1 MGAVLSITNKAM
13 NKQQVKKLSNYELEE
28 RLACLNELI
37 GTMNEYRHVID
48 SGDRIYKEVENER
61 SIIIDELDRRELED

>member
-61 SIIIDELDRRELED
+61 SLIIEELDRRELED

>member
-1 MGAVLSITNKAM
+1 M

-48 SGDRIYKEVENER
+48 SGDRIYKEAENER
-61 SIIIDELDRRELED
+61 SLIIEELDRRELED